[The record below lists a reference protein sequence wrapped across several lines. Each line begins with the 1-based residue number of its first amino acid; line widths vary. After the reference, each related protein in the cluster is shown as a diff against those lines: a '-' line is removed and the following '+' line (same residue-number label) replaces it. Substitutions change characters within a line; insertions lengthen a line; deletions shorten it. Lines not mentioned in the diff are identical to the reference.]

1 MGNRRDDPWAAMADD
16 EARLRCGGV
25 LVAPWHTDPHALTQ
39 TAAEALRR
47 MTAPYITGGADSGG
61 VLSADPAP
69 DGNVDVTPVAT
80 HTSRYGTTHLGLRR
94 GCLFCDEDVAAPS
107 DFHAPGA
114 IPIPEAAR
122 EAVLKLIHA
131 ERPVLPPGSEMVLPK
146 DQAYEFDHVTTHA
159 PERHVYR
166 CSKGHVWEVTE
177 NPHQPWPLGSY
188 VITDPDDPGPVPF
201 VGCLRCL
208 KDVLGKVERA
218 E

>member
-1 MGNRRDDPWAAMADD
+1 MGNLRDDPWAAMADD
-16 EARLRCGGV
+16 
-25 LVAPWHTDPHALTQ
+25 
-39 TAAEALRR
+39 EALRR

-107 DFHAPGA
+107 DFHAPG
-114 IPIPEAAR
+114 AAR